1 VHKERKR
8 NNVEQDLQRQEKVNE
23 LSKLIFGAA
32 IELHRYL
39 GPGLSGSAY
48 QTCLCHQ
55 LSALHVP
62 FHSQVSLP
70 VVYKGLALDA
80 GYKLDVVVDG
90 LVVVELKAIENLA
103 PIHQAQLLTYLRL
116 SGLWLGLLIKFN
128 AKVLKDGIKRMVNG

>member
-1 VHKERKR
+1 
-8 NNVEQDLQRQEKVNE
+8 
-23 LSKLIFGAA
+23 
-32 IELHRYL
+32 
-39 GPGLSGSAY
+39 
-48 QTCLCHQ
+48 
-55 LSALHVP
+55 
-62 FHSQVSLP
+62 
-70 VVYKGLALDA
+70 VVYKGPALDA